1 MKKQCSPGF
10 SLSITAKFIRAENAA
25 GKLVNAV
32 LAAGGEMESVC
43 LVGENSTSV
52 TQKFK
57 IRARDLAHQGELL
70 SAAKSCPD
78 TAITHVEDDTFAC
91 HVGGKLRVASGFPLE
106 DAADLSRLYTPGVAR
121 ICKSIAKDKARSFAV
136 TQRRNMVAV
145 ISDGSAILG
154 LGNLGPEAALPVME
168 GKSLLFKKFAGV
180 DSVPI
185 VVGTQD
191 ADEIVKVAAM
201 IAPTFGGINLEDI
214 SAPRCFEVEEK
225 LQKIVDIPV
234 FHDDQHGTAI
244 VATAGLTN
252 AAKVVGKKLS
262 DLKIIFMGVGAAGT
276 AVTKLFQ
283 TAGVRDIIGVNRSGV
298 LWRGKEGL
306 NVSQK
311 AYAEITNPD
320 MVKGTLRD
328 VIKGAD
334 VFVGLSGPDTMDIED
349 VKLMAPKAIIFAMS
363 NPDPEIRPEIA
374 APHVAVMA
382 TGRSDY
388 PNQIN
393 NVLAF
398 PGLFRGALDVRA
410 SRITP
415 GMNLA
420 AARAIASIAEADGL
434 NKDNIIPN
442 PFDVRVPKAVAEA
455 VMKAAKADGVARDV
469 VPMPG
474 VGSLSDV

>member
-1 MKKQCSPGF
+1 MKKNCSPGF
-10 SLSITAKFIRAENAA
+10 SITLTMKFSRADNAS
-25 GKLVNAV
+25 GKFVGAI
-32 LAAGGEMESVC
+32 LAAEGEIESVT
-43 LVGENSTSV
+43 LVEESSTSV
-52 TQKFK
+52 VQNF
-57 IRARDLAHQGELL
+57 IVRARDLSHQADLAA
-70 SAAKSCPD
+70 AAKGCQG
-78 TAITHVEDDTFAC
+78 AEFIKVVDDTFAC
-91 HVGGKLRVASGFPLE
+91 HVGGKLRVASGYPLE

-121 ICKSIAKDKARSFAV
+121 ICRSIAKDKNRSFVV

-154 LGNLGPEAALPVME
+154 LGNLGAEAALPVME
-168 GKSLLFKKFAGV
+168 GKSLLFKKFADV
-180 DSVPI
+180 DSFPI
-185 VVGTQD
+185 VVATQEV
-191 ADEIVKVAAM
+191 DELVRTAAM
-201 IAPTFGGINLEDI
+201 IAPSFGGINLEDI

-225 LQKIVDIPV
+225 LQKLVDIPV

-244 VATAGLTN
+244 VTTAGLMN

-276 AVTKLFQ
+276 ACTKLFQ
-283 TAGVRDIIGVNRSGV
+283 TAGVRNIIGVNRSGV
-298 LWRGKEGL
+298 LYRGKEGM

-320 MVKGTLRD
+320 LVKGSLTD

-334 VFVGLSGPDTMDIED
+334 VFVGLSGPDTVNVED
-349 VKLMAPKAIIFAMS
+349 VKLMAANAIIFAMS

-374 APHVAVMA
+374 APYVTIMA

-398 PGLFRGALDVRA
+398 PGVFRGALDARA

-415 GMNLA
+415 NMNLA
-420 AARAIASIAEADGL
+420 AANAIAAIAEADGL
-434 NKDNIIPN
+434 NKNRIIPN
-442 PFDVRVPKAVAEA
+442 PFDPRVPKAVSEA
-455 VMKAAKADGVARDV
+455 VMKAARADGVAREEL
-469 VPMPG
+469 PLPG
-474 VGSLSDV
+474 IGSLSDI

>member
-1 MKKQCSPGF
+1 MKKNCSPGF
-10 SLSITAKFIRAENAA
+10 SLTLTVKFSRADNAA
-25 GKLVNAV
+25 GKLVGAL
-32 LAAGGEMESVC
+32 LAAEGEIEAVELVEES
-43 LVGENSTSV
+43 SASV
-52 TQKFK
+52 TQNFRV
-57 IRARDLAHQGELL
+57 RARDLAHQGDLLAATKGTPGAELI
-70 SAAKSCPD
+70 K
-78 TAITHVEDDTFAC
+78 VVDDTFAC
-91 HVGGKLRVASGFPLE
+91 HVGGKLRIASGFPLE

-121 ICKSIAKDKARSFAV
+121 ICRSIAKDKERSFTV

-180 DSVPI
+180 DSFPI
-185 VVGTQD
+185 VVATQD
-191 ADEIVKVAAM
+191 VDELVRTAAN
-201 IAPTFGGINLEDI
+201 IAPSFGGINLEDI

-225 LQKIVDIPV
+225 LQKLVDIPV

-244 VATAGLTN
+244 VATAGLMN
-252 AAKVVGKKLS
+252 AAKVVGKKLA

-276 AVTKLFQ
+276 ACTKLFK
-283 TAGVRDIIGVNRSGV
+283 TAGVRNIIGVNRSGV

-311 AYAEITNPD
+311 AYAEMTNPD
-320 MVKGTLRD
+320 LIKGTLAD
-328 VIKGAD
+328 VIKDAD
-334 VFVGLSGPDTMDIED
+334 VFVGLSGPDTVKVED
-349 VKLMAPKAIIFAMS
+349 VKKMARNAVIFAMS

-374 APHVAVMA
+374 APYVAIIA

-415 GMNLA
+415 NMNLA
-420 AARAIASIAEADGL
+420 ASNAIASIAEADGL
-434 NKDNIIPN
+434 ARNRIIPN
-442 PFDVRVPKAVAEA
+442 PFDPRVPKAVAEA
-455 VMKAAKADGVARDV
+455 VMKAAKADGVAREEI
-469 VPMPG
+469 PMPG
-474 VGSLSDV
+474 IGSLSDA